1 LNDVSSCLLTGQ
13 EDRQLVDAL
22 RDAIHRA
29 NCIEIAVSF
38 IQSSG
43 LSLIF
48 RDLEAALQ
56 GGHCQNLTILTS
68 DYLCITDPDALRRML
83 LLADLGADLF
93 VYQVPAQGS
102 FHLKTYLF
110 LESDDNTWY
119 SADAFIGSSNLSR
132 TALTSGLEWNYHLS
146 WPNDY
151 DSQAQARIE
160 DAQAKYKQLLASP
173 QVCRIDELWLS
184 AYELR
189 RKQSKVKPLV
199 AAFEAEEP
207 VAEPLAPRKHQK
219 LALDALARARQEGT
233 RRGLVV
239 LATGLGKTILAAFDA
254 LQAGANRVLFV
265 AHREEILIQA
275 RDDFIKVHPK
285 LRAGLYT
292 GKEKALE
299 ADMLF
304 ASVQTLARATNLG
317 RLDAERFD
325 YIVIDEFHH
334 AAAASYRRLMSH
346 FSPAFLLGLTA
357 TPERTDEAD
366 ILRLCEG
373 NLIYRVDLFDGIAS
387 ADLAPFHYYG
397 IYDKAVDYTPLPWRN
412 GRFDPD
418 ALTAQLATLKRARHV
433 LSQWKSLAGQRTLA
447 FCVSRKHA
455 EHMADHF
462 IKAGVNAAAVYAGSA
477 LSREAALAQ
486 LKEGVLSVIF
496 SVDLFNEGMNLPEI
510 DTVLMLRPTES
521 SILFLQQL
529 GRGLRTSPGKTHVVV
544 LDFVGNHHSFIN
556 RPLLFLN
563 GSAGKDRKAAARA
576 ARQGVNLPDGC
587 FVNYDLAFV
596 EFLEQLANLSL
607 EARYH
612 TLSEGLG
619 RRPTLLEFAED
630 GADLQRLRLDYG
642 SWWEFLAELGQA
654 SEEELA
660 VLESYAQ
667 WFRDLALAKLSRSY
681 KLVLLQ
687 TLLQQAC
694 FSQGAAVSDL
704 ALWARAWFETHSE
717 WQADLPASM
726 SDLTKVTVRKW
737 QAQWTNMP
745 VTHWCKPEAS
755 GYCWFELEEGFMR
768 FSVHIEPDELPIWQ
782 QMTQEVLNW
791 RLSHYQ
797 AERLPRVEVSP
808 AVTQKTSSA
817 LSFTEIAYFP
827 DLKIACGHFKAASD
841 EVEIRAY
848 LKEGYGTIHPKR
860 SFVAVASGN
869 SMNGGKFPI
878 QDGDYLLM
886 EAITPDNAGKISD
899 QIVAIERQDVA
910 GDNQYLLRKILKNS
924 PGDYTL
930 RASNPDYSDMS
941 ANEEMM
947 TFARLKTV
955 VDPEDLQFEMETTTV
970 F

>member
-1 LNDVSSCLLTGQ
+1 MTDVSSCLLTGQ

-22 RDAIHRA
+22 RESIHRA
-29 NCIEIAVSF
+29 NRIEIAVSF

-43 LSLIF
+43 LALIF
-48 RDLEAALQ
+48 RDLEVVLQ
-56 GGHCQNLTILTS
+56 EGRCQHLTILTS

-110 LESDDNTWY
+110 FESDGDVWR

-151 DSQAQARIE
+151 DSQARARIE
-160 DAQAKYKQLLASP
+160 DAQAKYQSLMESP

-184 AYELR
+184 AYEVR

-207 VAEPLAPRKHQK
+207 VVESLAPRKHQK
-219 LALDALARARQEGT
+219 LALDALSQARQEGK

-254 LQAGANRVLFV
+254 LQAGASRVLFI
-265 AHREEILIQA
+265 AHREEILTQA

-304 ASVQTLARATNLG
+304 ASVQTLARAANLEK
-317 RLDAERFD
+317 LSVDRFD

-334 AAAASYRRLMSH
+334 AAATSYRRLMNH

-366 ILRLCEG
+366 ILTLCEG
-373 NLIYRVDLFDGIAS
+373 NLIYRVDLFDGIES
-387 ADLAPFHYYG
+387 EDLAPFHYYG
-397 IYDKAVDYTPLPWRN
+397 IYDKEVDYTPIPWRN

-418 ALTAQLATLKRARHV
+418 ALIAQLATLKRARHV
-433 LSQWKSLAGQRTLA
+433 LSQWQAHAGQRTLA

-455 EHMADHF
+455 EHMAAHF
-462 IKAGVNAAAVYAGSA
+462 VKAGVRAAAVYAGSA
-477 LSREAALAQ
+477 LNRESALAQ
-486 LKEGVLSVIF
+486 LKEGALSVIF

-529 GRGLRTSPGKTHVVV
+529 GRGLRTSPGKSHVVV

-556 RPLLFLN
+556 RPLLFLS
-563 GSAGKDRKAAARA
+563 GTASKGRKAAARA
-576 ARQGVNLPDGC
+576 ARQGINLPDGC
-587 FVNYDLAFV
+587 FVNYDLTFV

-607 EARYH
+607 EAKYH
-612 TLSEGLG
+612 ALSEGMG
-619 RRPTLLEFAED
+619 RRPTLSEFAED
-630 GADLQRLRLDYG
+630 GADLQRLRLEYG
-642 SWWEFLAELGQA
+642 SWWEFLAELDQV
-654 SEEELA
+654 SEGELT
-660 VLESYAQ
+660 VLEGYAQ
-667 WFRDLALAKLSRSY
+667 WLRDLALAKLSRSY
-681 KLVLLQ
+681 KLILLQ
-687 TLLQQAC
+687 TLLQQAG
-694 FSQGAAVSDL
+694 FSQGAVVSDL
-704 ALWARAWFETHSE
+704 ALWARVWFEEHPE

-737 QAQWTNMP
+737 QTQWRNMP

-755 GYCWFELEEGFMR
+755 GRCWFELEGESMR
-768 FSVHIEPDELPIWQ
+768 FSVPVEPDELPVLQ
-782 QMTQEVLNW
+782 QMTQEVLDW
-791 RLSHYQ
+791 RLRHYR
-797 AERLPRVEVSP
+797 AERLPKIEVNP
-808 AVTQKTSSA
+808 AVTQESPSA
-817 LSFTEIAYFP
+817 LSFAQIACFP
-827 DLKIACGHFKAASD
+827 DLKIACGHFKTATPEA
-841 EVEIRAY
+841 ELRVY
-848 LKEGYGTIHPKR
+848 LREGYGTIHPKLN
-860 SFVAVASGN
+860 FIAVASGN
-869 SMNGGKFPI
+869 SMDGGKSPI
-878 QDGDYLLM
+878 QDGDYLLL

-899 QIVAIERQDVA
+899 QVVAIERQDIS
-910 GDNQYLLRKILKNS
+910 GDDQYLLRKVLKNG
-924 PGDYTL
+924 PGNYTL
-930 RASNPDYSDMS
+930 RASNPDYADMP
-941 ANEEMM
+941 ANEEMV
-947 TFARLKTV
+947 TFARLKAV
-955 VDPEDLQFEMETTTV
+955 IAEQDLQFEETL
-970 F
+970 